1 MCIVIKIT
9 KLRQR
14 MKLITT
20 LTLLILISGCAVAG
34 LAKTAVTTTVKVAE
48 VPFKVI
54 GSIVDGEEDE
64 KDSDNDDE

>member
-1 MCIVIKIT
+1 
-9 KLRQR
+9 

-34 LAKTAVTTTVKVAE
+34 LAKTAVTTTVKVVE

-54 GSIVDGEEDE
+54 GSIVDGEEDKE
-64 KDSDNDDE
+64 DSDSDDE

>member
-1 MCIVIKIT
+1 
-9 KLRQR
+9 
-14 MKLITT
+14 MKLVTT

-54 GSIVDGEEDE
+54 GSIVDGEEDKE
-64 KDSDNDDE
+64 DSDNDDE

>member
-1 MCIVIKIT
+1 
-9 KLRQR
+9 

-54 GSIVDGEEDE
+54 GSIVAVSYTHLTLPT
-64 KDSDNDDE
+64 KA

>member
-1 MCIVIKIT
+1 
-9 KLRQR
+9 
-14 MKLITT
+14 MKLIMT

-54 GSIVDGEEDE
+54 GSIVDGEEDKE
-64 KDSDNDDE
+64 DSDSDDE

>member
-1 MCIVIKIT
+1 
-9 KLRQR
+9 

-54 GSIVDGEEDE
+54 GSIVDGEEDKE
-64 KDSDNDDE
+64 DSDNGDE

>member
-1 MCIVIKIT
+1 
-9 KLRQR
+9 

-54 GSIVDGEEDE
+54 GSIVDGEEDKE
-64 KDSDNDDE
+64 DSDNDD

>member
-1 MCIVIKIT
+1 
-9 KLRQR
+9 

-34 LAKTAVTTTVKVAE
+34 LAKTAITTTVKVAE

-54 GSIVDGEEDE
+54 GSIVDGEKDKE
-64 KDSDNDDE
+64 DSDSDEE

>member
-1 MCIVIKIT
+1 
-9 KLRQR
+9 
-14 MKLITT
+14 MKLITI

-54 GSIVDGEEDE
+54 GSIVDGEEDKE
-64 KDSDNDDE
+64 DSDNDDE

>member
-1 MCIVIKIT
+1 
-9 KLRQR
+9 
-14 MKLITT
+14 MKLVMT

-54 GSIVDGEEDE
+54 GSIVDGEEDKE
-64 KDSDNDDE
+64 DKEDSDSDDE

>member
-1 MCIVIKIT
+1 
-9 KLRQR
+9 

-54 GSIVDGEEDE
+54 GSIVDGEEDNE
-64 KDSDNDDE
+64 DSDSDDEYVYLFV

>member
-1 MCIVIKIT
+1 
-9 KLRQR
+9 
-14 MKLITT
+14 MKLVTT

-54 GSIVDGEEDE
+54 CSIVDGEEDIE
-64 KDSDNDDE
+64 DSDNDDE

>member
-1 MCIVIKIT
+1 
-9 KLRQR
+9 

-20 LTLLILISGCAVAG
+20 LTLLILISSCAVAG

-54 GSIVDGEEDE
+54 GSIVDGEEDKE
-64 KDSDNDDE
+64 DSDSDDE

>member
-1 MCIVIKIT
+1 
-9 KLRQR
+9 

-20 LTLLILISGCAVAG
+20 LILLILISGCAVAG

-54 GSIVDGEEDE
+54 GSIVDGEEDKE
-64 KDSDNDDE
+64 DSDNDDE

>member
-1 MCIVIKIT
+1 
-9 KLRQR
+9 

-20 LTLLILISGCAVAG
+20 LPLLILISGCAVAG

-54 GSIVDGEEDE
+54 GSIVDGEEDKE
-64 KDSDNDDE
+64 DSDNDDE

>member
-1 MCIVIKIT
+1 
-9 KLRQR
+9 

-34 LAKTAVTTTVKVAE
+34 LTKTAVTTTVKVAE

-54 GSIVDGEEDE
+54 GSIVDGEEDKE
-64 KDSDNDDE
+64 DSDNDDE

>member
-1 MCIVIKIT
+1 
-9 KLRQR
+9 

-54 GSIVDGEEDE
+54 GSIVDGEEDKE
-64 KDSDNDDE
+64 DSDSDDK

>member
-1 MCIVIKIT
+1 
-9 KLRQR
+9 
-14 MKLITT
+14 MKLVMT

-54 GSIVDGEEDE
+54 GSIVDGEEDKE
-64 KDSDNDDE
+64 DSDSDDK

>member
-1 MCIVIKIT
+1 
-9 KLRQR
+9 

-54 GSIVDGEEDE
+54 GSIVDGEENKE
-64 KDSDNDDE
+64 DSDNDDE

>member
-1 MCIVIKIT
+1 
-9 KLRQR
+9 

-20 LTLLILISGCAVAG
+20 LTLLILITGCAVAG

-54 GSIVDGEEDE
+54 GSIVDGEEDKE
-64 KDSDNDDE
+64 DSDSDDE

>member
-1 MCIVIKIT
+1 
-9 KLRQR
+9 

-20 LTLLILISGCAVAG
+20 LTLLVLITGCAVAG

-54 GSIVDGEEDE
+54 GSIVDGEEDKE
-64 KDSDNDDE
+64 DSDSDDE

>member
-1 MCIVIKIT
+1 
-9 KLRQR
+9 

-54 GSIVDGEEDE
+54 GSIVDGEEDKE
-64 KDSDNDDE
+64 DSDNEDE

>member
-1 MCIVIKIT
+1 
-9 KLRQR
+9 

-54 GSIVDGEEDE
+54 GSIVDGEEDKE
-64 KDSDNDDE
+64 DKEDSDSDDE

>member
-1 MCIVIKIT
+1 
-9 KLRQR
+9 

-34 LAKTAVTTTVKVAE
+34 LAKTAITTTVKVAE

-54 GSIVDGEEDE
+54 GSIVDGEEDKE
-64 KDSDNDDE
+64 DSDNEDE

>member
-1 MCIVIKIT
+1 
-9 KLRQR
+9 

-54 GSIVDGEEDE
+54 GCIVDGEEDKE
-64 KDSDNDDE
+64 DSDSDDE

>member
-1 MCIVIKIT
+1 M
-9 KLRQR
+9 KLQQK

-54 GSIVDGEEDE
+54 GSIVDGEEDKE
-64 KDSDNDDE
+64 DSDNEDE

>member
-1 MCIVIKIT
+1 
-9 KLRQR
+9 

-54 GSIVDGEEDE
+54 GSIVDDEEDKE
-64 KDSDNDDE
+64 DSDSDDE

>member
-1 MCIVIKIT
+1 
-9 KLRQR
+9 

-20 LTLLILISGCAVAG
+20 LPLLILISGCAVVG

-54 GSIVDGEEDE
+54 GSIVDGEEDKE
-64 KDSDNDDE
+64 DSDNEDE